1 MVKNRYSGFLSL
13 SFFVV
18 MLLLVCVTTTNA
30 SQIEEKEGDG
40 NLALRAALAHTYIN
54 NPTIQAARAEY
65 RSVQERLPQA
75 RSGWKPTVGASGNVT
90 NTDLSQSD
98 GGSDDNTTSRNVALS
113 LEQPIYRGGS
123 TFAEVAAA
131 KAVISAQWATL
142 VQTEQNILLAAA
154 TAYMDTL
161 RDQAVLELSINNR
174 DVLKKQ
180 LEAAQDRFDVGE
192 LTKTDTSQAKARHAR
207 AESEV
212 ITARGDV
219 RTSNAVF
226 EEVIGDL
233 PQNLLDPDMSKF
245 IVPQSLDEALLAAED
260 KNPQLLAVRFAHQAA
275 EKDVDDVFGE
285 LLPAVR
291 FVSEWNKTFD
301 PSPGLYDN
309 QTTRTVGLTASIPL
323 YQAGSTRSRVRQA
336 KYTANQRYIEI
347 VEAKRDVKQKVIAAW
362 EDLSTAEAEIKSRVA
377 EVQAAATANEGV
389 KAENE
394 FGSRTV
400 LDALDAEQEY
410 LDAQVSLVIA
420 ERNRVVATFELLA
433 LLSALTPETLGF
445 DRGEFSYRPE
455 HTGWEFDLF
464 DVDVDRIGGKP

>member
-1 MVKNRYSGFLSL
+1 MVRKNRRYGFAS
-13 SFFVV
+13 
-18 MLLLVCVTTTNA
+18 LLVLVTMSCCMVLAA
-30 SQIEEKEGDG
+30 SHAQEQPADG
-40 NLALRAALAHTYIN
+40 GGNFALRDALAHTYLY
-54 NPTIQAARAEY
+54 NPTLQAARAEY
-65 RSVQERLPQA
+65 RAVQERLPQA
-75 RSGWKPTVGASGNVT
+75 RSGWKPTVQASGNIT
-90 NTDLSQSD
+90 NTDLDQSD
-98 GGSDDNTTSRNVALS
+98 SGSDDNTTSKNMALS
-113 LEQPIYRGGS
+113 FDQPIYRGGS

-142 VQTEQNILLAAA
+142 VQAEQNILLSAA

-161 RDQAVLELSINNR
+161 RDQAVFELSVNNR
-174 DVLKKQ
+174 DVLSKQ
-180 LEAAQDRFDVGE
+180 LEATQDRFDVGE

-207 AESEV
+207 SEAEV

-219 RTSNAVF
+219 RSSNAVF
-226 EEVIGDL
+226 EEVIGVL

-245 IVPQSLDEALLAAED
+245 VIPPTLDEALLAAEE
-260 KNPQLLAVRFAHQAA
+260 KNAQILAVRFAHQAA

-285 LLPAVR
+285 LLPAVG
-291 FVSEWNKTFD
+291 FFSEWNKTFD
-301 PSPGLYDN
+301 PSPGLYDR
-309 QTTRTVGLTASIPL
+309 QTTKTIGVSATIPL
-323 YQAGSTRSRVRQA
+323 YEAGSTRSRVRQT

-347 VEAKRDVKQKVIAAW
+347 VEAKRNVRQKVIAAW
-362 EDLSTAEAEIKSRVA
+362 EDLKAAEAEITSRVA

-433 LLSALTPETLGF
+433 LLSALSPETLGF